1 MYIKVFGHGKS
12 RGEKAVRY
20 LIRADYANRRETP
33 PKILCSDPELTS
45 ELINSLPFAWKYTSG
60 VLSWHPDDIVTAETE
75 QKLMDDFEKLVTR
88 GYYFIDKT
96 NLMRDLLDMK
106 GSVPQELRQR
116 ILAETNEDTLHQ
128 WLRAASISRSADE
141 FCNNL

>member
-1 MYIKVFGHGKS
+1 MEGKA
-12 RGEKAVRY
+12 EA
-20 LIRADYANRRETP
+20 
-33 PKILCSDPELTS
+33 IL
-45 ELINSLPFAWKYTSG
+45 
-60 VLSWHPDDIVTAETE
+60 
-75 QKLMDDFEKLVTR
+75 
-88 GYYFIDKT
+88 
-96 NLMRDLLDMK
+96 DLLDMK